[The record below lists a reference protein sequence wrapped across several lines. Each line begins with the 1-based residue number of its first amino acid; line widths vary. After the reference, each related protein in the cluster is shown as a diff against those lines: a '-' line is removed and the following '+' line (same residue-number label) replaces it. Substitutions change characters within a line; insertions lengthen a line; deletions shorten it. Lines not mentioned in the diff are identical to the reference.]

1 MFTINIQFSEE
12 IGKLEDKVERAN
24 NALKADWDRWKQ
36 NMQWDMRSTFT
47 NVAENNLRY
56 YEEVKF
62 FLKKCYFFIMSV
74 KKSWGK
80 SMGSL

>member
-36 NMQWDMRSTFT
+36 NMQWDMRSSFT

-56 YEEVKF
+56 YEEVKL
-62 FLKKCYFFIMSV
+62 FLTKMFFFIILV
-74 KKSWGK
+74 TK
-80 SMGSL
+80 SMDSL

>member
-36 NMQWDMRSTFT
+36 NMQWDMRSSFT

-56 YEEVKF
+56 YEEVKL
-62 FLKKCYFFIMSV
+62 FLRKIFFFIILV
-74 KKSWGK
+74 KKS
-80 SMGSL
+80 MDSL